1 MDIKDCQHVESLAK
15 MLKELQLLSP
25 SDVARVLPLYIK
37 LFNDNGPVRNIS
49 LAYIEDYD
57 GKKIYRRFKRH
68 FDQMYEMFLK
78 NAVTVEDR
86 QAVFR
91 RVADRIS
98 KVPTTVKG
106 MQHLVGVVAEET
118 KNLKKKQRLVE
129 ARKTL
134 VDRFSKAVKKYLH
147 LTYSLGFNEP
157 SACVKTLAERH
168 TLDKYVMSGDF
179 PVILLPFLPEVE
191 NTIRKCYEHYE
202 MKDAWEVFSGRY
214 FNHKDEYSTLAV
226 EIKSS
231 FNRSIPNFSDYF
243 DRIYTDTY
251 YKKMLEQQQQ
261 QRRD

>member
-1 MDIKDCQHVESLAK
+1 MDIRDNRYIDNMERR
-15 MLKELQLLSP
+15 LKSYQLLSP

-49 LAYIEDYD
+49 VAYMDNYD
-57 GKKIYRRFKRH
+57 GKSMYRKFKRH
-68 FDQMYEMFLK
+68 FDQIYEMFLK

-86 QAVFR
+86 QIVFR
-91 RVADRIS
+91 KVADRIS
-98 KVPTTVKG
+98 KVPTTVRG
-106 MQHLVGVVAEET
+106 MQRLIGIVVEET
-118 KNLKKKQRLVE
+118 RSLKKKQRLVN
-129 ARKTL
+129 ARRAL

-147 LTYSLGFNEP
+147 LTYTLGFNEP

-179 PVILLPFLPEVE
+179 SVILLPFLPEVE
-191 NTIRKCYEHYE
+191 VAIRKCYENSE
-202 MKDAWEVFSGRY
+202 LQDAWEVFRGRY

-226 EIKSS
+226 EIKSA

-251 YKKMLEQQQQ
+251 YKKMLEQQRKQ
-261 QRRD
+261 